1 MFATRFGV
9 LYFLYRLAYLWFK
22 VSIVVTDQTNGR
34 FIDILLVEDNPGDAR
49 RIELML
55 ESGDSNY
62 QLHTAVSV
70 KSALH
75 QLATITIHLIL
86 LDLSLPDSQGINTIR
101 TFHAAHPWIPIIV
114 LTSLEDDQLVDDAA
128 TAGAHDYLLKQELT
142 TASLLRVLRY
152 ALERHFHEEQI
163 RASQSVYRRQARE
176 LNLLNRIISTASASN
191 DEQTILA
198 DTCLEL
204 AQFFNTSRALILLHH
219 HEDSIVTVQ
228 AEHYDEALQ
237 PVVGKQMNLDLEPA
251 LAAISSSTQTL
262 ILPQPPFSLKQFLNA
277 PPDSKLVIHP
287 LYLAGKAIGFF
298 VLNLPATHAL
308 GSSDVR
314 LIATVSEEIGL
325 ALEKIRLYGRL
336 QAHAHDLEEQV
347 QRRTQALADANE
359 QLKSLDK
366 LKSKFVSD
374 VSHELRNPIANLT
387 LYLEL
392 LEFAPPDK
400 QTKYL
405 TILRTQVKR
414 LSNLVEEILTLSR
427 LENKS
432 HHPFQSVNLNA
443 LVHQVVVAHQPR
455 AQNKQLALH
464 FLPQNPLPPV
474 WGEPNQ
480 ITQIVT
486 NLLDNALNYTDH
498 GSIKITTELE
508 HKNSQ
513 THVVLG
519 VSDTGTGI
527 DQEEIS
533 HIFERFYRGTQI
545 DRDKIS
551 GTGLGLGI
559 VNEIVAMHNGRI
571 HVISTPNQGTC
582 FTVSLPAAP
591 QT

>member
-1 MFATRFGV
+1 
-9 LYFLYRLAYLWFK
+9 
-22 VSIVVTDQTNGR
+22 VVTDQTNGR

-55 ESGDSNY
+55 ESAESNY
-62 QLHTAVSV
+62 RLHTAVSV

-75 QLATITIHLIL
+75 QLATITIHLML

-114 LTSLEDDQLVDDAA
+114 LTGLEDDQLVADAA

-152 ALERHFHEEQI
+152 ALERHFNEEQI

-204 AQFFNTSRALILLHH
+204 AQFYNTSRALILLHH

-336 QAHAHDLEEQV
+336 QAHAHELEDQV

-366 LKSKFVSD
+366 LKSQFVSD
-374 VSHELRNPIANLT
+374 VSHELRNPITNLT

-414 LSNLVEEILTLSR
+414 LSNLVEQILTLSR
-427 LENKS
+427 LENNS
-432 HHPFQSVNLNA
+432 HHPFQPVNLNA
-443 LVHQVVVAHQPR
+443 LVHQVVVAHQLR

-464 FLPQNPLPPV
+464 FFPQNPLPPV

-498 GSIKITTELE
+498 GSIKITTGLE
-508 HKNSQ
+508 HKNSH
-513 THVVLG
+513 THVILG

-527 DQEEIS
+527 HEEEIS

-571 HVISTPNQGTC
+571 HVKSTPNQGSH

-591 QT
+591 QTLPNTTD